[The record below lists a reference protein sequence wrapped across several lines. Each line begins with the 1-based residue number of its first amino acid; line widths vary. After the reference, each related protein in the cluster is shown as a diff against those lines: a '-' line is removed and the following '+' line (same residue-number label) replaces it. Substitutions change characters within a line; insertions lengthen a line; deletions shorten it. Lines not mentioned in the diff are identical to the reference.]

1 MLLDHNQDLQ
11 QCNSVHQALKKAQ
24 LSTSTEATILTKK
37 NVILPTIIQAEV
49 RIST

>member
-11 QCNSVHQALKKAQ
+11 QCNSDHQALKKAQ

-37 NVILPTIIQAEV
+37 KCHFTHDNP
-49 RIST
+49 S